1 MIIHILRRNFMKNNF
16 GDFLKEKRQ
25 EKNLTQKDL
34 ANMLHVSE
42 SAISKWEKDVA
53 RPDISLLP
61 ILAEILGVSEH
72 ELITASIDRQ
82 SREEK
87 LQAKK
92 WRTLSFSWS
101 LFFYIVYGLALLPC
115 FICDLAINKSLT
127 WFWIVFASLFL
138 AFTFTNLPK
147 LIKKHKLVFVPLS
160 MLLALILLLGVCCIY
175 SDGNWFWI
183 PTLSVTLGWII
194 VFVPVFISKLKPFEK
209 VRKFNDLISLGIDFL
224 VLNILL
230 IVVDFFTVTNNHSS
244 HHWYLTIALPIVAI
258 IYLIINL
265 CVGIKFLKVNRFLK
279 SGFILSLITFFCFV
293 VPRFIK
299 VKNADI
305 MRELNETNPF
315 TANFSNWSSTGGQI
329 NRNIHC
335 IIFLSLLFL
344 SLTFLTIGLIL
355 HFKKKHNSK

>member
-1 MIIHILRRNFMKNNF
+1 MKNNF

-61 ILAEILGVSEH
+61 KLSEILGVSEH
-72 ELITASIDRQ
+72 ELITASIDKQ
-82 SREEK
+82 SRAEK
-87 LQAKK
+87 VQAKK

-101 LFFYIVYGLALLPC
+101 LFFYIAYALTLIPC

-127 WFWIVFASLFL
+127 WFWIVFSALLL

-147 LIKKHKLVFVPLS
+147 LIKKYKLVLVPLS
-160 MLLALILLLGVCCIY
+160 MLLALILLLGICCIY
-175 SDGNWFWI
+175 SRGNWFLI
-183 PTLSVTLGWII
+183 PTMSVILSWVI
-194 VFVPVFISKLKPFEK
+194 VFTPSFISKLKPFEK
-209 VRKFNDLISLGIDFL
+209 VKKFNAFISIGIDFI

-230 IVVDFFTVTNNHSS
+230 IIIDCFSVNTHHASN
-244 HHWYLTIALPIVAI
+244 HWYLTIALPIVAT
-258 IYLIINL
+258 IYLVINL
-265 CVGIKFLKVNRFLK
+265 CLSVKLLNVNRFIKTSLVL
-279 SGFILSLITFFCFV
+279 FIINFFCYGI
-293 VPRFIK
+293 PRFIK
-299 VKNADI
+299 VKNPHV
-305 MRELNETNPF
+305 MRELGETNPF
-315 TANFSNWSSTGGQI
+315 TANFSNWSPAGGQI
-329 NRNIHC
+329 DRNIHC

-344 SLTFLTIGLIL
+344 SLTFLAIGLIL

>member
-1 MIIHILRRNFMKNNF
+1 MENNF
-16 GDFLKEKRQ
+16 GDFLKQKRQ
-25 EKNLTQKDL
+25 EKKLTQKDL
-34 ANMLHVSE
+34 ASKLYISE
-42 SAISKWEKDVA
+42 SAVSKWEKNVA

-61 ILAEILGVSEH
+61 TLSEILEVSEH

-138 AFTFTNLPK
+138 AFTVTNLPK

-194 VFVPVFISKLKPFEK
+194 VFAPVFISKLKPFEK
-209 VRKFNDLISLGIDFL
+209 LKKHNDFISLGVIVIF
-224 VLNILL
+224 LNILL
-230 IVVDFFTVTNNHSS
+230 IVVDFFTVNNNHASN
-244 HHWYLTIALPIVAI
+244 HWYLNIALPIALI
-258 IYLIINL
+258 IYLIINV
-265 CVGIKFLKVNRFLK
+265 CVCVKFLKINRFLK
-279 SGFILSLITFFCFV
+279 TSIILSIINFFCYA

-299 VKNADI
+299 VDNEDV
-305 MRELNETNPF
+305 MRELRETNIF
-315 TANFSNWSSTGGQI
+315 QANFSNWGLDGQI
-329 NRNIHC
+329 DKNIHC
-335 IIFLSLLFL
+335 IIFLSMLL
-344 SLTFLTIGLIL
+344 LTLIFLTVGLIY
-355 HFKKKHNSK
+355 HFKSKKAQQHQN